1 MFGVGIAS
9 VDLPPPRAWPSP
21 APALVSKPDVT
32 AAADDDAFDLAAEYG
47 AEAAAR
53 IAAILRELER
63 AGFPKARDNAW
74 SAFDRVLSA
83 LSWLLQRL
91 VSREDAAQGRVQ
103 WDVLHQ
109 SHVKMRPRL
118 GFAQEVVQRI
128 EKLPFGGCPVPI
140 QPHQLLLQDFG
151 DIGTVHRLVSWLV
164 EQAREPAHLA
174 AIQQGRE
181 YLDVADAFRRK
192 LREQT
197 PYIPLSRD
205 VAYLQRAFEPRRRWQ
220 YVAGGDTAEEAEDEL
235 IQRCLFEYGER
246 VAAVT
251 ELEEEDEGA
260 DADAADESAQADK
273 FDLMAQIASQVA
285 ARAAAAAAGE
295 AAPKKRPTSAGTR
308 RMGNLRMVDADFDK
322 QYQKV
327 RKQAMKEQQA
337 LLLRQREREAQL
349 LQQVVSVPEDPSES
363 SAAEE
368 QDRGQQDRLL
378 LAQLKTDMQ
387 VHEALVQELIQEKQV
402 VDTEMESA
410 RSQADALD
418 EAMTNMQLELQQ
430 TSDAIQQDPSAQPY
444 VGKLRELL
452 SQHEALKSQKDAFRA
467 QCRAELDQL
476 QQTILQL
483 KQQATSDATTQD
495 EDEARLRHVEAKHAK
510 MQARYMELKRAVASQ
525 TREVLLKMKQI
536 DEIPTRIELIQ
547 YEKRFVELYDEVAL
561 TLDETRKYYCVYNTL
576 KTTHEY
582 LEKEIS
588 LINSIYDNFDVAM
601 SAKTA
606 TDAFFSQVD
615 AIVKNIRGALA
626 KQEAQRKAHQL
637 EMEMLDSKYQVLLE
651 RERTY
656 VSAVRDFQKEC
667 EKNDRLVARVQA
679 ATASPSAAEPQ
690 EAPPQP

>member
-1 MFGVGIAS
+1 MFGVG
-9 VDLPPPRAWPSP
+9 VDLPPPRAWPAA
-21 APALVSKPDVT
+21 APARSPSAH
-32 AAADDDAFDLAAEYG
+32 AAPEDDAFELAAEYG

-53 IAAILRELER
+53 VSAILRELER
-63 AGFPKARDNAW
+63 AGFPKVRDASW
-74 SAFDRVLSA
+74 RAFDRVLSA
-83 LSWLLQRL
+83 LAWLLQRL
-91 VSREDAAQGRVQ
+91 SPREDALERRVQ
-103 WDVLHQ
+103 WDALHQ
-109 SHVKMRPRL
+109 PHESMRARL
-118 GFAQEVVQRI
+118 GFAQEVARRI
-128 EKLPFGGCPVPI
+128 EALPFGGCPVPI

-151 DIGTVHRLVSWLV
+151 DIGAVHRVVSWLV

-174 AIQQGRE
+174 AIQQARA
-181 YLDVADAFRRK
+181 YLDVVDADWRAA
-192 LREQT
+192 REQA
-197 PYIPLSRD
+197 PYKPLGRD
-205 VAYLQRAFEPRRRWQ
+205 VAYLQRAFGPRRRWQ
-220 YVAGGDTAEEAEDEL
+220 YVAGGGSAEEGEDAL

-251 ELEEEDEGA
+251 ELEDEDEGGG
-260 DADAADESAQADK
+260 DEAEGDTAQTDK

-308 RMGNLRMVDADFDK
+308 RMGNLRVVDADFDK

-327 RKQAMKEQQA
+327 RKQAMKEQQE
-337 LLLRQREREAQL
+337 LLAKQRERETQL
-349 LQQVVSVPEDPSES
+349 LQQVVSVPEDPADN
-363 SAAEE
+363 SADSD
-368 QDRGQQDRLL
+368 QQRGQQDKLL
-378 LAQLKTDMQ
+378 LEQMKADMQ
-387 VHEALVQELIQEKQV
+387 THEALVHDLIQEKQAI
-402 VDTEMESA
+402 DAEMGSA
-410 RSQADALD
+410 RSQADTLD
-418 EAMTNMQLELQQ
+418 EVMASMQLELQH
-430 TSDAIQQDPSAQPY
+430 TSAAIEQDPSAQPY
-444 VGKLRELL
+444 VPRLRELMA
-452 SQHEALKSQKDAFRA
+452 QHESLKVQKDTFRT
-467 QCRAELDQL
+467 QCRVELDQL
-476 QQTILQL
+476 HQTILYL
-483 KQQATSDATTQD
+483 KQKATQESTAQD
-495 EDEARLRHVEAKHAK
+495 EDVGRLRQVEVKHAK

-601 SAKTA
+601 STKTA

-615 AIVKNIRGALA
+615 AIVKNIRGVLA

-637 EMEMLDSKYQVLLE
+637 EMETLNSKYQVLLE

-667 EKNDRLVARVQA
+667 EKNDRLVARIQA
-679 ATASPSAAEPQ
+679 AAAATEPLLPSSGTQDSP
-690 EAPPQP
+690 